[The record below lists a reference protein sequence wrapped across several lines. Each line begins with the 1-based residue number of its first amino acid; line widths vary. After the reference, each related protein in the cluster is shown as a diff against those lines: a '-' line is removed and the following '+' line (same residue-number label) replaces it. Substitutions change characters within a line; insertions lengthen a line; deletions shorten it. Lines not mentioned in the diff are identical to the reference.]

1 MQPDSFFALNSYHIA
16 LVVVGAIVIV
26 AQWLPRLFSDREPA
40 SAPLMILFG
49 TGAARFE
56 EEFRCELIAAFR
68 AESRIIFQV
77 IEPRAAFGTV
87 ALGA

>member
-49 TGAARFE
+49 AG
-56 EEFRCELIAAFR
+56 AAFR
-68 AESRIIFQV
+68 RVRGE
-77 IEPRAAFGTV
+77 
-87 ALGA
+87 